1 MMTPRALWEWRSRL
15 GLNKTEAAEALGLSR
30 NGYTSYEEGRTRI
43 PLHIALA
50 CAAIA
55 YGLPPI
61 K

>member
-1 MMTPRALWEWRSRL
+1 MTPATLAAWRTRL
-15 GLNKTEAAEALGLSR
+15 GFNKTEAAKALGLSR
-30 NGYTSYEEGRTRI
+30 NGYDYYEAGRSRI

-55 YGLPPI
+55 HGLPAI

>member
-1 MMTPRALWEWRSRL
+1 MTAATLLAWRNRL
-15 GLNKTEAAEALGLSR
+15 GLNKSEAAIALGLSR
-30 NGYTSYEEGRTRI
+30 NGYEAYEAGRNRI
-43 PLHIALA
+43 PRHVALA

>member
-1 MMTPRALWEWRSRL
+1 VTADSLFSWRTRL
-15 GLNKTEAAEALGLSR
+15 GLNKSEAAQALGLSR
-30 NGYTSYEEGRTRI
+30 NGYMAYENNQTRI

-61 K
+61 R